1 MNDVVDVRITLGLD
15 VSKRTIDACLLRTN
29 GEKQR
34 TSIPNC
40 LTGFHQLIS
49 WLSGLKIEDLHICLE
64 PTGRYSRAIAAF
76 LHGRGYKISQVNS
89 YTVLNHGRS
98 KNQRSKSDRIDA
110 YLLAD
115 YCQKHNPP
123 TWIPADQSYSQ
134 LRDLH
139 GRISELQEMIQQEK
153 NRLEAGFDSQ
163 LVRQDVEEHIAQLMV
178 KKQRLEAAA
187 LELVRTDQAL
197 ERNYAILSSIIG
209 IGNSSALT
217 LLAYVN
223 FEKFTNGRK
232 LACFVGITPAKY
244 ESGTS
249 VHKREVISRKGN
261 SDLRRALYFPAMVA
275 MQHNPQL
282 RAFAERLK
290 ERGKPSKAIIC
301 AVMRKLVMLAS
312 TLVRKQ
318 EFYDASKG
326 LASA

>member
-1 MNDVVDVRITLGLD
+1 MNNVIGMGMTLGLD
-15 VSKRTIDACLLRTN
+15 VSKRTIDACLLGRD

-40 LTGFHQLIS
+40 LAGFHQLIS
-49 WLSGLKIEDLHICLE
+49 WLSGLSIEELHICLE

-123 TWIPADQSYSQ
+123 TWVPASQSYAQ

-139 GRISELQEMIQQEK
+139 GRITELQEMIQQEK
-153 NRLEAGFDSQ
+153 NRLEAGFDSE
-163 LVRQDVEEHIAQLMV
+163 LVRQEVEEHVAYLMV
-178 KKQRLEAAA
+178 KKQRLETAA
-187 LELVRTDQAL
+187 LELVRTDQAM
-197 ERNYAILSSIIG
+197 ERNYAILSSIVG
-209 IGNSSALT
+209 IGKSSALS
-217 LLAYVN
+217 LLAFIN
-223 FEKFTNGRK
+223 FENFANGRK

-261 SDLRRALYFPAMVA
+261 NDLRRSLYFPAMVA

-282 RAFAERLK
+282 LAFAERLK
-290 ERGKPSKAIIC
+290 ERGKPPKAIIC
-301 AVMRKLVMLAS
+301 AVMRKLIVLAS
-312 TLVRKQ
+312 TLIRKQ
-318 EFYDASKG
+318 EYYDATKG
-326 LASA
+326 LATA